1 MWQVDVPQIIAIRD
15 VIGRSSQ
22 GKWNPLTSAPST
34 PGRRKWGKKW
44 LKTDF
49 TELLSRT
56 TRIYLQIK
64 GSHIALSG
72 DTKCWNNI
80 CWAGLNLRRT
90 FICTWGMGLYITVTC
105 AATKSAECFNL
116 WLVKQCE
123 MCRGQGLRSEAR
135 VQQQFISRN
144 KTRCFV
150 FLAKCSVRW
159 YSTPEHQWKN
169 QVRDSWC

>member
-34 PGRRKWGKKW
+34 PGRRECEKKKW
-44 LKTDF
+44 LK

-56 TRIYLQIK
+56 KHIYLQIK
-64 GSHIALSG
+64 GSHITLSG

-80 CWAGLNLRRT
+80 CQAGLNLRWT
-90 FICTWGMGLYITVTC
+90 FIYVREAGLYITVTC
-105 AATKSAECFNL
+105 AAAKSAKCFNL

-123 MCRGQGLRSEAR
+123 MCRGQGLWSEAR
-135 VQQQFISRN
+135 VQQQFTSRN

-150 FLAKCSVRW
+150 FLAKCSAR
-159 YSTPEHQWKN
+159 
-169 QVRDSWC
+169 

>member
-22 GKWNPLTSAPST
+22 GKRNPLTSAPST
-34 PGRRKWGKKW
+34 PGRRKCEKKW
-44 LKTDF
+44 P
-49 TELLSRT
+49 LSRT
-56 TRIYLQIK
+56 KRIYLQIK
-64 GSHIALSG
+64 GSHVTLSG

-80 CWAGLNLRRT
+80 CRAGLNLRRP
-90 FICTWGMGLYITVTC
+90 FICVWGVGLYITVTC

-123 MCRGQGLRSEAR
+123 VCRGQGLRSEAT
-135 VQQQFISRN
+135 VQQQFTSRN

-150 FLAKCSVRW
+150 FLAKCSARW

-169 QVRDSWC
+169 